1 MSRYFISLL
10 KERDFC
16 SNFPTLTNVFFYL
29 HSIYF
34 FLINFYFF
42 CRVKYFF
49 YIISFKRFYFTYGSK
64 HLHTLIIIITI
75 NIKTCIP
82 SQEAHISIICKCYV
96 HCKTATRRDKDREIM
111 SQQLKR
117 ETITSTKYSPNI
129 MPHFIFSSHL
139 TPKEINKTV
148 TRFIII
154 QTETI

>member
-1 MSRYFISLL
+1 MFFFTSIQFI
-10 KERDFC
+10 
-16 SNFPTLTNVFFYL
+16 
-29 HSIYF
+29 F
-34 FLINFYFF
+34 FLINFIFF
-42 CRVKYFF
+42 VGSNIF

-75 NIKTCIP
+75 NIKTGIP

-129 MPHFIFSSHL
+129 MPHFIFSSPL
-139 TPKEINKTV
+139 KRDQQNCNQIYY
-148 TRFIII
+148 II